1 MQFSIRSLLICTA
14 LFALGVWFVRSAY
27 LGFTQVETAEAVKSV
42 DWLPATASN
51 VSYFCSYMNTAY
63 EFDID
68 EAGFRQWASWEVA
81 EISEPVRLARYL
93 AFSSP
98 RPVEPANPTK
108 EEWEA
113 FAVENGRRGITIV
126 DGLYY
131 GETLDNGGGV
141 WVAYDRRSGR
151 AYFQSAPR

>member
-27 LGFTQVETAEAVKSV
+27 LGFTQVETGEAVRSV
-42 DWLPATASN
+42 DWLPEAASN
-51 VSYFCSYMNTAY
+51 VSYFRSYLNTAY

-68 EAGFRQWASWEVA
+68 EAGFREWAWWELA
-81 EISEPVRLARYL
+81 EISEPVRLSRYL
-93 AFSSP
+93 AFSTP
-98 RPVEPANPTK
+98 HPVEPTNPTK

-113 FAVENGRRGITIV
+113 FAVENDRRGITIV

-131 GETLDNGGGV
+131 GEQLDNGGGV
-141 WVAYDRRSGR
+141 WVAYDRRLGR